1 MKSNL
6 KTSIIIVI
14 AIFILTV
21 FTSVISINLLPNN
34 ESESYYG
41 KGDNKT
47 NARIENL
54 NIENNILTIKTIN
67 SIEFCVKTTRTT
79 PTKDALCW
87 NKIENNQ
94 ATISVLNNKKYYI
107 WVKDENENISNYLT
121 INSD

>member
-94 ATISVLNNKKYYI
+94 VTVSSFEHKQYYVWIKDKEERISSRFTV
-107 WVKDENENISNYLT
+107 E
-121 INSD
+121 